1 MTHLGFLKLKKEG
14 EKQLLKVSQT
24 YTHSGTSIRANTRH
38 MRTHTHFGT
47 CTKTDTHHVCMHTYT
62 LEHVQRQM
70 QVTYAH
76 THIHTLSHVQGQT
89 YTHVDTHRQIHK
101 CMHTH
106 IGKCK
111 NTYAYIHALIPHR
124 FLNVF

>member
-14 EKQLLKVSQT
+14 EKQLLKASQT

-38 MRTHTHFGT
+38 MRAHTLWYMYKDRYPSRMHAYIHSGT
-47 CTKTDTHHVCMHTYT
+47 CTKADANHICTHTYT
-62 LEHVQRQM
+62 L
-70 QVTYAH
+70 T
-76 THIHTLSHVQGQT
+76 HVQGQT